1 MAAAKKTKK
10 KAASGPAKGGTQ
22 ARRVPPGIYRAGIIT
37 TYVERAGDTH
47 ALCWALEIDG
57 PLGARGA
64 LLKRSRLEH
73 PEDGLALRRE
83 LAVLG
88 VNLVSWRGLD
98 LARPQLNN
106 VQAFVEVL
114 PCALEGEDRVHILQ
128 RATTHELALP
138 DEWTLTEGERVA
150 REAGVDFSF
159 DTSPMAAELSAEG

>member
-1 MAAAKKTKK
+1 MAAKNNTK
-10 KAASGPAKGGTQ
+10 KAAAAEAKGPAQ
-22 ARRVPPGIYRAGIIT
+22 ARRVPPGIYRACIIT
-37 TYVERAGDTH
+37 TYVERAGDMP
-47 ALCWALEIDG
+47 ALCWALEVEG

-98 LARPQLNN
+98 LARPQLVN
-106 VQAFVEVL
+106 VHAFVEVL

-138 DEWTLTEGERVA
+138 DEWTLTEAE
-150 REAGVDFSF
+150 REARAAEVDFSF
-159 DTSPMAAELSAEG
+159 DTAAMAGELSAEG

>member
-1 MAAAKKTKK
+1 MSATKKTKK
-10 KAASGPAKGGTQ
+10 KAATGGTKRPTQ
-22 ARRVPPGIYRAGIIT
+22 ARRVPPGIYRVCIIT
-37 TYVERAGDTH
+37 TYVERAGDMP
-47 ALCWALEIDG
+47 ALCWALEVVG

-106 VQAFVEVL
+106 VHAFVEVL

-128 RATTHELALP
+128 RATAHELALP
-138 DEWTLTEGERVA
+138 DEWTLTEEERAA
-150 REAGVDFSF
+150 REAEVDFSF
-159 DTSPMAAELSAEG
+159 DTSPMAGELSAEG